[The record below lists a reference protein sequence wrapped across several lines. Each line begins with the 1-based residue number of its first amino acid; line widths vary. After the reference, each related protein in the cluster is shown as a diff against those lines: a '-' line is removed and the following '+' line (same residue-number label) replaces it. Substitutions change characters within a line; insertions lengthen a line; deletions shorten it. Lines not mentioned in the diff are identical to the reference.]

1 MSANYDNASWF
12 YEGLSKLVFGNA
24 QVNAQ
29 EYFLNLIPAGAS
41 ILIIGGGTGQILESI
56 TKLYTSGLHISYVEI
71 SANMMALS
79 RKRNVAQNEVAYI
92 TKDIG
97 NLLLKQEFDVI
108 ITAFLFDNFSTQE
121 LSDMFPRIHQWL
133 KPEGL
138 WLNTDFQ
145 LTGPI
150 WQKVMLKTMYYFFRI
165 LNAVKVMQL
174 PDTAGVFTKYQYQL
188 IVEKT
193 FYGNFILAKAY
204 KKSRTPV
211 QL

>member
-12 YEGLSKLVFGNA
+12 YERLSKLVFGNA

-29 EYFLNLIPAGAS
+29 EYFLKLIPTGSS

-56 TKLYTSGLHISYVEI
+56 AKLYPSELHITYVEI

-79 RKRNVAQNEVAYI
+79 RKRNTAENDVVYI
-92 TKDIG
+92 TQDIG
-97 NLLLKQEFDVI
+97 SLSLTQKFDVI

-121 LSDMFPRIHQWL
+121 LHKIFPRIHQCL

-150 WQKVMLKTMYYFFRI
+150 WQKAMLKTMYYFFRV
-165 LNAVKVMQL
+165 LNAVKVTQL
-174 PDTAGVFTKYQYQL
+174 PDTT
-188 IVEKT
+188 KT
-193 FYGNFILAKAY
+193 FINYRYELLGQKPFYRNFITANAY
-204 KKSRTPV
+204 KKSRT
-211 QL
+211 